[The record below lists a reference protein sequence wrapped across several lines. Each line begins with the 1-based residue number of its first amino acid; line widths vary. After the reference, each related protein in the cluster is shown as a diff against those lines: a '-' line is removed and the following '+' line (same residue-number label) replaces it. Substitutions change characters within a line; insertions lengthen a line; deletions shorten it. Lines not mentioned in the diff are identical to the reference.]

1 MFAFY
6 NSTCFPGE
14 DFLQQ
19 LLDVVKWSSV
29 DFLPI
34 GWTFFKGKW
43 DCTGHW
49 TMLNVCLMFSPSCL
63 WFVLGRGG
71 PQIMPEWMFHLAPH
85 GQPLYHTFLLATW
98 LSRKEKNTFIT
109 TEGLSYNPSLYNYL
123 CLHDMHFSSCKELLG
138 WQHNDFTFSQHENS
152 IPLLLERWDVHAREQ
167 NLVPHMQ

>member
-1 MFAFY
+1 MELSGLPSY
-6 NSTCFPGE
+6 RV
-14 DFLQQ
+14 DILQGQ
-19 LLDVVKWSSV
+19 VGLHR
-29 DFLPI
+29 
-34 GWTFFKGKW
+34 T
-43 DCTGHW
+43 
-49 TMLNVCLMFSPSCL
+49 LNYAECLSLMFSPSCL
-63 WFVLGRGG
+63 WFVLGCGG
-71 PQIMPEWMFHLAPH
+71 PQVMPEWMFHLAPH